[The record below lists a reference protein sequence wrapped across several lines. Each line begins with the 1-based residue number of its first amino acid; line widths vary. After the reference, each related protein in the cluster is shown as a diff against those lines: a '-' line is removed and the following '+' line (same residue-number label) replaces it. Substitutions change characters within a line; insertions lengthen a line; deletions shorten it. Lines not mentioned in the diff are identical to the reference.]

1 MHADTVQVV
10 RQLEQLFPGES
21 EFLRN
26 DLIFLLVLNGNDY
39 LPKVSVYTTSTHS
52 DAHAVVDMLV
62 DLQPLLTS
70 TRDKCSSSAV
80 TNLLCT
86 NPFWLQF

>member
-1 MHADTVQVV
+1 MNDNEQVV

-39 LPKVSVYTTSTHS
+39 LPKVSVHTPVLTLRCVMCVFNVCKQVL
-52 DAHAVVDMLV
+52 VVVLV
-62 DLQPLLTS
+62 LRDTECVGGRQLTLHDS
-70 TRDKCSSSAV
+70 I
-80 TNLLCT
+80 
-86 NPFWLQF
+86 

>member
-39 LPKVSVYTTSTHS
+39 LPKVSVCLSNEY
-52 DAHAVVDMLV
+52 AI
-62 DLQPLLTS
+62 
-70 TRDKCSSSAV
+70 
-80 TNLLCT
+80 
-86 NPFWLQF
+86 